1 MLTILGYNSKKI
13 IGNVLTKSTLFVLF
27 SFLTALIASLG
38 SLFFSEIMQFI
49 PCSMCWYQRIFMYP
63 LVLIFLINLL
73 YPDDKLLKY
82 SIPLV
87 LVGLFFSIYHNLL
100 MFGII
105 PESVVPCVQG
115 VPCSTEYINWLGF
128 ITIPFLSLIAYS
140 VILVFMLFYKK
151 EISNEK

>member
-1 MLTILGYNSKKI
+1 M
-13 IGNVLTKSTLFVLF
+13 TKSTLFVLF
-27 SFLTALIASLG
+27 SFLIALIATLG
-38 SLFFSEIMQFI
+38 SLFFSEVMQFI

-82 SIPLV
+82 SMPLV
-87 LVGLFFSIYHNLL
+87 LIGLFFSIYHNLL

-115 VPCSTEYINWLGF
+115 VPCSTEYIDWLGF

-140 VILVFMLFYKK
+140 AILVFMLFYKK

>member
-1 MLTILGYNSKKI
+1 LLTILGYNSKKI